1 MAEYVLLDAGMGG
14 LVIILGG
21 VGAIV
26 FAVVAFIIIRL
37 SIRAIKSELLNNRE
51 SEELKS
57 QSVNEKETETEHKDG
72 EI

>member
-14 LVIILGG
+14 LVIILVG